1 MDPFYLALSFW
12 RLTQKEERNK
22 EGKIKKVGIYNVER
36 SSYPS
41 QSFVVVVVVLK
52 SSVKLPLL
60 LGETPDDVDAVV
72 ICASF
77 AFAFSGSAKIVFFF
91 FLTAW

>member
-1 MDPFYLALSFW
+1 M
-12 RLTQKEERNK
+12 

-41 QSFVVVVVVLK
+41 QSFAVVVVVVVVLK

>member
-1 MDPFYLALSFW
+1 M
-12 RLTQKEERNK
+12 

-41 QSFVVVVVVLK
+41 QSFAVVVVVVVVLK

-60 LGETPDDVDAVV
+60 LGETPVV

-91 FLTAW
+91 LTAW

>member
-12 RLTQKEERNK
+12 LLTQKEERNK
-22 EGKIKKVGIYNVER
+22 EGKIKKVGIHNVER
-36 SSYPS
+36 SSSPS
-41 QSFVVVVVVLK
+41 QSFVVVVVLK

>member
-1 MDPFYLALSFW
+1 MDPFHLALSFW
-12 RLTQKEERNK
+12 LLTQKEERNK

-36 SSYPS
+36 SSSPS
-41 QSFVVVVVVLK
+41 QSFVVVVLK
-52 SSVKLPLL
+52 SSVKIPP
-60 LGETPDDVDAVV
+60 GTPDDVDAVV